1 MTDAS
6 FFKKVMSYLAEL
18 NRGNRY
24 RLIEDGWL
32 DVEEVN
38 RIEIILCKL
47 GFIDQ
52 KSDDFQVTRKG
63 LNVLLYY
70 KMDKMGSEYNDQVL
84 KLLLSG

>member
-18 NRGNRY
+18 NRGNHN

-32 DVEEVN
+32 SVEEVY
-38 RIEIILCKL
+38 RIKIILCKL

-52 KSDDFQVTRKG
+52 KGDDFQVTRKG
-63 LNVLLYY
+63 LNVLLYF
-70 KMDKMGSEYNDQVL
+70 KMDKMGSEYNDRVL

>member
-1 MTDAS
+1 MTDTS
-6 FFKKVMSYLAEL
+6 FFKKVISYLAEL

-32 DVEEVN
+32 GVEEVY
-38 RIEIILCKL
+38 RIKIILCKL

-52 KSDDFQVTRKG
+52 KGDDFQVTRKG
-63 LNVLLYY
+63 LNVLLYF
-70 KMDKMGSEYNDQVL
+70 KMDKIGSEYNDQVL